1 MAVHAFEA
9 QDLQS
14 LPCACLA
21 STPLIIEPQTL
32 VDFYHTIISYEMVY
46 DGK

>member
-1 MAVHAFEA
+1 MAVHAFKA

-21 STPLIIEPQTL
+21 STALIIEPHTL
-32 VDFYHTIISYEMVY
+32 VDFYHSVISYEIVS